1 MLQQEEFIKRLN
13 NIIENKQLSSSQF
26 ADVVQVPRSSISH
39 LLSGRNKPSLEFVL
53 KVVHS
58 YPEIDINWLLF
69 GKEVDQAPL
78 TPQTNTSTSIQEVQN
93 TAPQM
98 PSNSSSEIEKIIV
111 FYKNGVFKTYE
122 PS

>member
-1 MLQQEEFIKRLN
+1 MLQQEEFIKRLK

-93 TAPQM
+93 TALQM

>member
-1 MLQQEEFIKRLN
+1 MLQQEEFIKRLK

-26 ADVVQVPRSSISH
+26 ADIVQVPRSSISH

>member
-1 MLQQEEFIKRLN
+1 MLQQEEFIKRLK

-93 TAPQM
+93 TASQM

>member
-1 MLQQEEFIKRLN
+1 MLQQEEFIKRLK

>member
-1 MLQQEEFIKRLN
+1 MLQQEEFLKRLK

>member
-1 MLQQEEFIKRLN
+1 
-13 NIIENKQLSSSQF
+13 
-26 ADVVQVPRSSISH
+26 
-39 LLSGRNKPSLEFVL
+39 
-53 KVVHS
+53 VVHS